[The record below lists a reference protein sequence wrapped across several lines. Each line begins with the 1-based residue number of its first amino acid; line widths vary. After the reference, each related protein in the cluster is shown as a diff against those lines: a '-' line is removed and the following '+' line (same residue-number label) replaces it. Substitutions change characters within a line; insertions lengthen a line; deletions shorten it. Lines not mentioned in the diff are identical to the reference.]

1 MRLLIRPCPSCPPA
15 GRPAADEVHV
25 WVADPGRPPADP
37 AELAAALTPDE
48 RDRASR
54 YRGARVREQFVVC
67 RGLLRRV
74 LGGYLGTD
82 PRAVPITYEGA
93 GKPVLAGPVVHFNL
107 SHTDGLAVIAV
118 GPRRVGVDVE
128 RDRLVPD
135 TAGLVDRF
143 FSPAERSAF
152 RELPLDRRA
161 AGFLRGWTCKEA
173 VIKAVGVG
181 VAALDWFDVEMD
193 PARPPAVLAT
203 RHPALDGGGWSVA
216 AWEPT
221 PGFLAAVAVEA
232 GGDPLRVG

>member
-1 MRLLIRPCPSCPPA
+1 MKLLIRPLPTCPPA
-15 GRPAADEVHV
+15 ARPAADEVHV
-25 WVADPGRPPADP
+25 WVADLGQLPADP
-37 AELAAALTPDE
+37 GELAAALTPDE

-54 YRGARVREQFVVC
+54 YRAVRVREQFIVC

-74 LGGYLGTD
+74 LGGYLGVE

-93 GKPVLAGPVVHFNL
+93 GKPVLADPVVHFNL

-128 RDRLVPD
+128 RDRPVPD

-143 FSPAERSAF
+143 FSVAERAAF
-152 RELPLDRRA
+152 RQVPADRRP

-193 PARPPAVLAT
+193 PARGPAVLAT
-203 RHPALDGGGWSVA
+203 RHPSLDGPGWSVA
-216 AWEPT
+216 AWEPS
-221 PGFLAAVAVEA
+221 PGYLAAVAVESA
-232 GGDPLRVG
+232 GELRVG